1 MCCYDTCSHCCC
13 LPGGRRGSSLTTDG
27 KGHKK
32 SVLFCDCQQWRGAN
46 VALLKNKTWLSKKK
60 AKRFIK
66 RRCFKKRSQDR
77 SRLCLQ
83 FFRSVQSTC
92 TELLKVIEKYQ
103 HRITRESDSESA
115 SQWGRNSRRCY
126 IRALRRHTTNH
137 YGWTFC
143 WCVQLSRI

>member
-1 MCCYDTCSHCCC
+1 MTHVVTAVVYQAGEEAAHWQQMERAIKIC
-13 LPGGRRGSSLTTDG
+13 
-27 KGHKK
+27 
-32 SVLFCDCQQWRGAN
+32 SVL
-46 VALLKNKTWLSKKK
+46 WLSAVKRSKRRTVKEQNLTFKKKKK
-60 AKRFIK
+60 AKRLIK

-77 SRLCLQ
+77 SCLSLQ

-103 HRITRESDSESA
+103 DRITRESDSESA
-115 SQWGRNSRRCY
+115 SQWGRNSRCCY